1 MVKIVVNNRKGKD
14 MEIIRMKNDSII
26 NIGYEAMKKT
36 PERRTD
42 ALNHITVC
50 LAKIIAIGEEK
61 GCRLSLRYSEFFDF
75 IDDIIQRV
83 KKKDC
88 ILIISIPANPPVG
101 MLDRVRTLCDNSLD
115 SITITAKEQ
124 NSSTDLPTL
133 KTLRD
138 SRTKEPCGISWSATG
153 PSLFRDL
160 RSA

>member
-1 MVKIVVNNRKGKD
+1 
-14 MEIIRMKNDSII
+14 MEIIRVKNDSIV

-36 PERRTD
+36 SERRTD

-88 ILIISIPANPPVG
+88 FLIISISANPPVG

-115 SITITAKEQ
+115 SITVTENELSDTMVIYTVGIKPDRRKEYAIDYAAK
-124 NSSTDLPTL
+124 LL
-133 KTLRD
+133 
-138 SRTKEPCGISWSATG
+138 
-153 PSLFRDL
+153 
-160 RSA
+160 

>member
-115 SITITAKEQ
+115 SITITAKEL
-124 NSSTDLPTL
+124 TDTMVIYAVGIKPD
-133 KTLRD
+133 R
-138 SRTKEPCGISWSATG
+138 RKEYAIDYAAK
-153 PSLFRDL
+153 LL
-160 RSA
+160 

>member
-1 MVKIVVNNRKGKD
+1 MDKIVVSNRKGKD
-14 MEIIRMKNDSII
+14 MEIIRVKNDSIT

-36 PERRTD
+36 PERRTE

-101 MLDRVRTLCDNSLD
+101 MLDKVRTLCDNSLD
-115 SITITAKEQ
+115 SITITEKEFKDIMVIYYI
-124 NSSTDLPTL
+124 NL
-133 KTLRD
+133 KPDCR
-138 SRTKEPCGISWSATG
+138 KEYTIDYAT
-153 PSLFRDL
+153 SFL
-160 RSA
+160 